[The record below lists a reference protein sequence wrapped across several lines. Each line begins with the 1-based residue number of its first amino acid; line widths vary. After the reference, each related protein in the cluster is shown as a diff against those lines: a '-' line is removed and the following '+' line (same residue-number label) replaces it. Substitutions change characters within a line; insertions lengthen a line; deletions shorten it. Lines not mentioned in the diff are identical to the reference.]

1 MGQNQYWTANYR
13 SDCLLIITLHHV
25 NSILICLAFYS
36 NRDMIIKLTFIK
48 STTFSPFL
56 NVIFFRFPI
65 INLFTVE
72 VSSNCNTLKNK
83 KKVPPISKVPHSKT
97 WHYQNGNK
105 AVKCIHM
112 CAWGTAD
119 LVKLNCMPFHP
130 AVNYSITTH
139 TCLSISKLPSL
150 HYRQPWSPSYL
161 RYTGILAYS
170 SHLQVLISQ
179 HLAHVSSGDN
189 EIYCTCD
196 FQGDFRWG
204 VLEH

>member
-1 MGQNQYWTANYR
+1 M
-13 SDCLLIITLHHV
+13 S
-25 NSILICLAFYS
+25 F
-36 NRDMIIKLTFIK
+36 
-48 STTFSPFL
+48 
-56 NVIFFRFPI
+56 FFRFPI

-150 HYRQPWSPSYL
+150 HYRQPWSPSYP

-189 EIYCTCD
+189 EIYRTCD

>member
-36 NRDMIIKLTFIK
+36 NQDMIIKLTFIK

-170 SHLQVLISQ
+170 SHL
-179 HLAHVSSGDN
+179 
-189 EIYCTCD
+189 
-196 FQGDFRWG
+196 
-204 VLEH
+204 

>member
-1 MGQNQYWTANYR
+1 M
-13 SDCLLIITLHHV
+13 S
-25 NSILICLAFYS
+25 F
-36 NRDMIIKLTFIK
+36 
-48 STTFSPFL
+48 
-56 NVIFFRFPI
+56 FFRFPI

-112 CAWGTAD
+112 CAWGTTD

-179 HLAHVSSGDN
+179 HLTHVSSGDN
-189 EIYCTCD
+189 EIYCICD

>member
-1 MGQNQYWTANYR
+1 M
-13 SDCLLIITLHHV
+13 S
-25 NSILICLAFYS
+25 F
-36 NRDMIIKLTFIK
+36 
-48 STTFSPFL
+48 
-56 NVIFFRFPI
+56 FFRFPI

-112 CAWGTAD
+112 CAWGTTD

-139 TCLSISKLPSL
+139 TCLSLLCIIDSHGHLVTRDTQVFSLTPLTFRCWSHSISLML
-150 HYRQPWSPSYL
+150 V
-161 RYTGILAYS
+161 
-170 SHLQVLISQ
+170 QVITRFTVSVTFKVIS
-179 HLAHVSSGDN
+179 G
-189 EIYCTCD
+189 EEY
-196 FQGDFRWG
+196 
-204 VLEH
+204 